1 MNELSKEA
9 KLEKVSLLIVK
20 EYLLAPHK
28 KLNIQKIA
36 VEGNVSRPWIYKYFG
51 STEKDII
58 LTTIDGLASQLTETS
73 MPEKVPTNG
82 KDWAKHFLKGINT
95 SLLEVEGY
103 PDVFRFY
110 MLTKLYPSEFSE
122 RFKFHEE
129 LYLQKRAVPL
139 IRQAFGFSTA
149 DARTMAE
156 MIHALR
162 IGVAMKWLLEENK
175 SPANRAKIIQ
185 TIKVRVF
192 DQFTDFQQP
201 R

>member
-1 MNELSKEA
+1 METLSKEA
-9 KLEKVSLLIVK
+9 KLEKISLLIVR

-28 KLNIQKIA
+28 KLNIQRIA
-36 VEGNVSRPWIYKYFG
+36 AEGNVSRPWIYKYFG
-51 STEKDII
+51 SSEKDII
-58 LTTIDGLASQLTETS
+58 LTTIDSLSSQLTETS
-73 MPEKVPTNG
+73 LPDKIPTSG

-95 SLLEVEGY
+95 SLMEVEAY

-110 MLTKLYPSEFSE
+110 VLTKLYPSDFSE

-129 LYLQKRAVPL
+129 LYLEKRAMPL
-139 IRQAFGFSTA
+139 IRKAFGFTTLE
-149 DARTMAE
+149 ARTMAE

-162 IGVAMKWLLEENK
+162 MGVAIKWLLEENK

-192 DQFTDFQQP
+192 DQFQDY
-201 R
+201 RADR